1 MPIVLADVTTARRIT
16 WRRRVARSVFLAAGV
31 SVVAGL
37 GPVGDDAALVEGDEL
52 GVEAAPATEIP
63 PSPRTA
69 ATEADAMVF
78 VNLMA
83 SMSPGI
89 VMAR

>member
-1 MPIVLADVTTARRIT
+1 
-16 WRRRVARSVFLAAGV
+16 VARSVFLAAGV
-31 SVVAGL
+31 SVADGL
-37 GPVGDDAALVEGDEL
+37 VGDAALVEGDEL
-52 GVEAAPATEIP
+52 PVEAAPATEIP

-83 SMSPGI
+83 SISPGI